1 MKNSILFI
9 LLLFVSLSL
18 QAQTKPGTLY
28 HPEADAHKEIEANL
42 AEAKA
47 AGKNVI
53 LQIGGNWCG
62 WCYRFHDFVEQDAT
76 LKAIVA
82 ENFVVYHLNYSKE
95 NGNKDLLAKYRF
107 PQRFGFPVFVVL
119 DAEGN
124 QLHTQDSALLESGK
138 SYDAKKVANFFK
150 AWTVQALNPESYKD

>member
-1 MKNSILFI
+1 MKK
-9 LLLFVSLSL
+9 LLLFFLL
-18 QAQTKPGTLY
+18 LFINQALNAQTAPGTLY
-28 HPEADAHKEIEANL
+28 HPEADAHKEIEAKL

-47 AGKNVI
+47 ASKHLI
-53 LQIGGNWCG
+53 LQVGGNWCG
-62 WCYRFHDFVEQDAT
+62 WCYRFHDFVQQDSI
-76 LKAIVA
+76 LKSIVD
-82 ENFVVYHLNYSKE
+82 EKFVVYHLNYSKE

-138 SYDAKKVANFFK
+138 SYDSKKVANFFN
-150 AWTVQALNPESYKD
+150 AWTVQAMDPENYK